1 MELAMKGVLSFILFF
16 CLASV
21 SFSQELQCV
30 ANPTGEV
37 SLNVAV
43 RGIPGLQGIQGLKGD
58 VGPTGNPGLKGEQG
72 LTGQKGIRGDSGPI
86 GPKGFKGQIGNI
98 GQKGAKGVL
107 GPIGPKGNIGPVGTK
122 GDPGPSGAK
131 GNPGRAGFPGPRGPP
146 GLPGNRLNEE
156 EFSRIGEF
164 VHSSVLRRVNS
175 SVQQTLNTISNRVDA
190 LNNTLLN
197 TIYSELQQIK
207 DALPD
212 YHKKCGI
219 RGNWT
224 RIAYFDTVRGDL
236 CPSGLR
242 TITNIKTGQTACGRN
257 NNARGCTALT
267 FSATEPYTNICGRV
281 RAYQKY
287 NTNGFYP
294 YNYQLQ
300 KTINSD
306 YVNGISITQNRYSN
320 HLWTYV
326 AGRAETEVSTSQN
339 NYDHF
344 ACPCARASFPQ
355 SWVPTFLKHHYYC
368 ESGLLN
374 GNTIANEIYWGDA
387 LWDGIGCENAG
398 NVCCERYGWFH
409 RTMPRSLY
417 NIEVRWCGYAS
428 ASYSDVPTD
437 QLEIWV
443 L

>member
-212 YHKKCGI
+212 YHKKM
-219 RGNWT
+219 W
-224 RIAYFDTVRGDL
+224 
-236 CPSGLR
+236 
-242 TITNIKTGQTACGRN
+242 
-257 NNARGCTALT
+257 
-267 FSATEPYTNICGRV
+267 
-281 RAYQKY
+281 
-287 NTNGFYP
+287 NTWKLDKNCI
-294 YNYQLQ
+294 L
-300 KTINSD
+300 
-306 YVNGISITQNRYSN
+306 
-320 HLWTYV
+320 
-326 AGRAETEVSTSQN
+326 
-339 NYDHF
+339 
-344 ACPCARASFPQ
+344 
-355 SWVPTFLKHHYYC
+355 
-368 ESGLLN
+368 
-374 GNTIANEIYWGDA
+374 
-387 LWDGIGCENAG
+387 
-398 NVCCERYGWFH
+398 
-409 RTMPRSLY
+409 
-417 NIEVRWCGYAS
+417 
-428 ASYSDVPTD
+428 
-437 QLEIWV
+437 
-443 L
+443 